1 MKRVLIVTLTAV
13 CLSNAAW
20 ADEKL
25 AGAKNCLGCHAV
37 GTQVLGPSFK
47 EVAKK
52 YAGNKEAAAALATKI
67 RQGGG
72 GVWGAI
78 PMPANPQVNEAESK
92 KLVTWILGLK

>member
-1 MKRVLIVTLTAV
+1 MPSEHSTDNRGNKLILSIKTKALAAITLLSVLSQPAF
-13 CLSNAAW
+13 

-52 YAGNKEAAAALATKI
+52 YTGNKVEL
-67 RQGGG
+67 
-72 GVWGAI
+72 
-78 PMPANPQVNEAESK
+78 K
-92 KLVTWILGLK
+92 KLTGKMRFLCTFLIREVNAVIGK

>member
-1 MKRVLIVTLTAV
+1 MKRVLFATLAAV
-13 CLSNAAW
+13 CLSQPAL

-52 YAGNKEAAAALATKI
+52 I
-67 RQGGG
+67 HR
-72 GVWGAI
+72 
-78 PMPANPQVNEAESK
+78 
-92 KLVTWILGLK
+92 